1 MSKAQAYLDNVETST
16 GLTPRTFIELADER
30 GLGSSATKTGEIIA
44 WLQSD
49 YELGHGQAMA
59 IAQVITHRDT
69 VDIKNADTM
78 PEPPTSI
85 GRLWLDGKDAR
96 PW

>member
-1 MSKAQAYLDNVETST
+1 MSKGQAYVDNVETST
-16 GLTPRTFIELADER
+16 GLTPRRFIELADER
-30 GLGSSATKTGEIIA
+30 GLGSTDTKTGEIIA
-44 WLQSD
+44 WLKAD
-49 YELGHGQAMA
+49 YELGHGHAMA
-59 IAQVITHRDT
+59 IAQVIKHRDT
-69 VDIKNADTM
+69 IDIKNADTT